1 MLRMLKIIVPVM
13 ALALPGTVLAGDT
26 VVSGPA
32 RVLDGARIMVGDTV
46 VRLRGLEGVGEDLY
60 CGEGFACGRWAVG
73 ELKARYDGRLLSCFG
88 HFAQDGAEFAAFCL
102 DGRDDLGAA
111 ILRSGLGF
119 ATLDAPAEYRD
130 ASHRAVRLRVGLR
143 AFGGAVSMPGAQA
156 PTPDVQATFGNNFS
170 HALIIL

>member
-32 RVLDGARIMVGDTV
+32 RVLDGARIVVGDTV

-60 CGEGFACGRWAVG
+60 CGDGFACGRWAVG

>member
-46 VRLRGLEGVGEDLY
+46 VRLRGLEGVDEDLY

-88 HFAQDGAEFAAFCL
+88 HFAQDGAEFTAFCL

-143 AFGGAVSMPGAQA
+143 AFGGAVLMPGAQA